1 MAPGRVRIYD
11 SPSSGS
17 SDGTSRIWRRDL
29 YERRLQFARIV
40 ERGSCLVDRT
50 LVCQYGAQDGPTG
63 NVISIGG
70 SLAHDLCDCRNFSWL
85 ILQPIGSSLSVRDDG
100 GFS

>member
-1 MAPGRVRIYD
+1 MTAQALALVTAPSRFFGDATSMNVVY
-11 SPSSGS
+11 SSR
-17 SDGTSRIWRRDL
+17 T
-29 YERRLQFARIV
+29 V

-63 NVISIGG
+63 NLISVGG